1 MHTQLV
7 LVDEAN
13 RSLLLCL
20 SRLFSTF
27 VIIKQADIDFAK
39 IEGKNLAISV
49 VDSQRYSNVSGSG
62 SASYSEF
69 FESSQK
75 TCRVQLSYI
84 NILFS
89 RRLVVTNDN
98 LRGLVNFQI
107 QFRKQMIGA

>member
-1 MHTQLV
+1 M
-7 LVDEAN
+7 
-13 RSLLLCL
+13 
-20 SRLFSTF
+20 
-27 VIIKQADIDFAK
+27 IIKQADIDFAK

-62 SASYSEF
+62 SASYSEC

-107 QFRKQMIGA
+107 QIQEADDLSAGINAKPSPSKSTRNQRKKGK

>member
-1 MHTQLV
+1 M
-7 LVDEAN
+7 
-13 RSLLLCL
+13 
-20 SRLFSTF
+20 
-27 VIIKQADIDFAK
+27 IIKQADIDFAK

-62 SASYSEF
+62 SASYSEC

-107 QFRKQMIGA
+107 QIQFRKQMIGAHESMQNPHPQNQPETKGKRANNG